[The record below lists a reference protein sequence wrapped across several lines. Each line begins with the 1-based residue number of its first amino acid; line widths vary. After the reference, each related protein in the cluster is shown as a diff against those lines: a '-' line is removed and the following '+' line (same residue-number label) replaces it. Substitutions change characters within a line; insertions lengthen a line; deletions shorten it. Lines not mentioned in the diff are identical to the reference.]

1 MTKHTYNWV
10 DLGGFKII
18 ITSSFIEDM
27 KITQEKLKLQVPIP
41 ILILV
46 DLLRF
51 NEAWYLSQYL
61 LIYWAYRIFDIACKV

>member
-1 MTKHTYNWV
+1 MTKHTCNWV
-10 DLGGFKII
+10 DLSGFKII

-41 ILILV
+41 ILIPV

-51 NEAWYLSQYL
+51 NEA
-61 LIYWAYRIFDIACKV
+61 